1 MSSECNLAPTFFF
14 FFALYESPVFD
25 GACSLKS
32 VDLRLYSFLG

>member
-1 MSSECNLAPTFFF
+1 MSSECNLALLF

-25 GACSLKS
+25 GACSLRS